1 MNTKNRVFKKLAE
14 ESKTELSA
22 QKVELGLVDDF
33 KGLLKAAEILKKN
46 SKKNISEA
54 STINDMA
61 VRLLQQQEKIDN
73 KSIQLEKKAATLWKQ
88 YQKAANELG
97 INPRST
103 PSFKIYEDVLEQLL
117 LTSREVD
124 VKSVVTMRLK

>member
-1 MNTKNRVFKKLAE
+1 MKSNIEKVYSRLP
-14 ESKTELSA
+14 KTELA
-22 QKVELGLVDDF
+22 KVELGLVDDL

-73 KSIQLEKKAATLWKQ
+73 KSIELEKKAATLWKQ

-97 INPRST
+97 INPKNT